1 VNPKREQPYSGP
13 SGTVAGT
20 VVIKGD
26 EAPANEQLK
35 EIPEECLSARER
47 YRQLF
52 REGMLRSAPDV
63 FVAVTG
69 YSGYVP
75 AKEDAVLVTGKGC
88 AFDTR
93 TVGMTFGQALEVAS
107 KDSRAYVPELLGAR
121 GTAQMVATPMGKP
134 VEMYPTKPG
143 RYVLVDSMRTFA
155 KAEVLVVAYST
166 FDVTGMDGKFEIKG
180 VPAGKVKLDALLP
193 SVMVNSHQEI
203 TVKANETTEVDLA
216 LEFDRAKWDEAV
228 KTFKKPEKAEKSL

>member
-1 VNPKREQPYSGP
+1 LPALTAGCDKSEGSAPAASASQASSAEPALSAVAPVAEGLARPPREIEKVVNPKREQPYSGP

-107 KDSRAYVPELLGAR
+107 KDSRAYV
-121 GTAQMVATPMGKP
+121 
-134 VEMYPTKPG
+134 
-143 RYVLVDSMRTFA
+143 
-155 KAEVLVVAYST
+155 
-166 FDVTGMDGKFEIKG
+166 
-180 VPAGKVKLDALLP
+180 
-193 SVMVNSHQEI
+193 HQ
-203 TVKANETTEVDLA
+203 KRNTT
-216 LEFDRAKWDEAV
+216 
-228 KTFKKPEKAEKSL
+228 S